1 MDDFL
6 HNLRQGQKKAQNR
19 GHRPYDKSRARG
31 RNYPAKEASPT
42 QGNIRGDQEEQFKK
56 IRESL
61 ESIADNQHLQIAL
74 DERVAVAQEKQA
86 EALEALSG
94 ALVQL
99 IEGISGVMTSTAE
112 DTGPAIRQQRTL
124 KPYAMPSNID
134 ELEARSRDEIKAIIS
149 ELRTTGLSYE
159 KIANQLN
166 DRGIRTITGRGI
178 WRGQTVYRLFLEK
191 E

>member
-19 GHRPYDKSRARG
+19 SHRSYDKSRGRG
-31 RNYPAKEASPT
+31 RNYPARDASPT

-61 ESIADNQHLQIAL
+61 ESVADNQHLQIAL
-74 DERVAVAQEKQA
+74 DERIAVAQEKQA
-86 EALEALSG
+86 RAMETLSDS
-94 ALVQL
+94 LTQL
-99 IEGISGVMTSTAE
+99 IEAMTGVMTSALE
-112 DTGPAIRQQRTL
+112 YNGPAIRQQRTP
-124 KPYAMPSNID
+124 KPYAMPSNVD
-134 ELEARSRDEIKAIIS
+134 ELEALSRDEIKAIIS
-149 ELRTTGLSYE
+149 ELRDTGLSYE

-166 DRGIRTITGRGI
+166 NRGIRTITGRGI
-178 WRGQTVYRLFLEK
+178 WRGQTVYRLYLEK

>member
-19 GHRPYDKSRARG
+19 GHRPYDKSRAKG

-42 QGNIRGDQEEQFKK
+42 PGNIRGDQTEQVTK

-61 ESIADNQHLQIAL
+61 ESVADNQHLQIAL
-74 DERVAVAQEKQA
+74 DERIAVAQEKQA
-86 EALEALSG
+86 EALEAMSG
-94 ALVQL
+94 ALTQL
-99 IEGISGVMTSTAE
+99 IDGITGMMTSTAE
-112 DTGPAIRQQRTL
+112 ATGPVVRQQRTL

-134 ELEARSRDEIKAIIS
+134 ELVARSRDEIKAMIS
-149 ELRTTGLSYE
+149 ELRATGLSYE

-166 DRGIRTITGRGI
+166 DHGIRTITGRGI

>member
-19 GHRPYDKSRARG
+19 GRRPYDKSRAKG

-42 QGNIRGDQEEQFKK
+42 PGNIRGDQTEQFAK

-74 DERVAVAQEKQA
+74 EERKAVAQEKQA
-86 EALEALSG
+86 QALEGLSG
-94 ALVQL
+94 ALTQL
-99 IEGISGVMTSTAE
+99 IDAMTAMVTSAAGDGHLVAGHQE
-112 DTGPAIRQQRTL
+112 VL
-124 KPYAMPSNID
+124 KPYALPPNID
-134 ELEARSRDEIKAIIS
+134 ELEALTRDEIKSIIS
-149 ELRTTGLSYE
+149 ELRDTGLSYE

-166 DRGIRTITGRGI
+166 DRKVRTITGRGI
-178 WRGQTVYRLFLEK
+178 WRGQTVYRLFLE
-191 E
+191 

>member
-19 GHRPYDKSRARG
+19 GRRPYDKSRAKG
-31 RNYPAKEASPT
+31 RNYPAREASPAP
-42 QGNIRGDQEEQFKK
+42 GNIRGDQIEQFTK

-61 ESIADNQHLQIAL
+61 ESVADNQHLQIAL
-74 DERVAVAQEKQA
+74 DERIAVAQEKQA
-86 EALEALSG
+86 RAMEALSG
-94 ALVQL
+94 SLTQL
-99 IEGISGVMTSTAE
+99 IDAMTGMMTSAVE
-112 DTGPAIRQQRTL
+112 GGGPVESQQRTP
-124 KPYAMPSNID
+124 KPYAMPSNVD
-134 ELEARSRDEIKAIIS
+134 DLEALSRDEIKAMIS